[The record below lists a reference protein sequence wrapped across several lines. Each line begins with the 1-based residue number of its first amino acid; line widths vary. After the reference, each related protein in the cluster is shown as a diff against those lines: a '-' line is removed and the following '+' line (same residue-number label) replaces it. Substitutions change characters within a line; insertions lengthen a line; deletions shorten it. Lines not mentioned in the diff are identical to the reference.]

1 MADWTSRPG
10 FCMRPL
16 PHVARAVVAFVLL
29 AALAIGTQLWVG
41 AYQAEFEGDAA
52 GHYASGVVIHDYLV
66 SVFHGPSRSP
76 MAFVAWFHSHYPI
89 VGIGHWP
96 PAYYL
101 TEAAWMLC
109 FSDSRT
115 SLLML
120 VAATTAATALLIWF
134 SVYRRFG
141 PACAYIAAG
150 TFVIMPLVQRSTAD
164 LMLDMPVALASFAAT
179 IAFAR
184 YVETGRSRWNIL
196 FAVLAAISIL
206 TKGNGVAMALVPP
219 LAILFCRRFDMLRH
233 FSFWVPVPVVAILT
247 GPWYVLTYGQIAP
260 GFRYHWG
267 AEYARIALA
276 ANSEILLMSAGPVL
290 IAVALVGLLAV
301 IFDKAGRDALLSCNA
316 ALLAAIWIFQCVVP
330 SAIQDRYLIPLV
342 PPLIVLAVFGAS
354 LGTAWVQQRLAQATR
369 PAIGHFGTIFA
380 GRRLATIAVGLVF
393 ATVWLLAIN
402 MEPSPQASFDV
413 PAQTVWAMRLA
424 HNPVVLLAVPAD
436 QEGTAVAELAL
447 HDPNRPS
454 SFAIRGSR
462 LLGGG
467 GYNNQDYAP
476 LYDNEAEVSKAI
488 DRYAIPFVVF
498 STRHAPGEWKHIRQ
512 IEALAAHS
520 PDRWRLIRSW
530 VDGDSETLLYQIV
543 GNDDRQADTG
553 ALMRLSGPRALDN
566 LREAL

>member
-1 MADWTSRPG
+1 
-10 FCMRPL
+10 
-16 PHVARAVVAFVLL
+16 
-29 AALAIGTQLWVG
+29 
-41 AYQAEFEGDAA
+41 
-52 GHYASGVVIHDYLV
+52 
-66 SVFHGPSRSP
+66 
-76 MAFVAWFHSHYPI
+76 
-89 VGIGHWP
+89 
-96 PAYYL
+96 
-101 TEAAWMLC
+101 
-109 FSDSRT
+109 
-115 SLLML
+115 
-120 VAATTAATALLIWF
+120 
-134 SVYRRFG
+134 
-141 PACAYIAAG
+141 
-150 TFVIMPLVQRSTAD
+150 
-164 LMLDMPVALASFAAT
+164 MLDIPVALASFAAT

-219 LAILFCRRFDMLRH
+219 LAILFCRRFDLLRH

-247 GPWYVLTYGQIAP
+247 GPWYILTYGQVAP

-276 ANSEILLMSAGPVL
+276 ANSEILLTSAGPVL

-301 IFDKAGRDALLSCNA
+301 ISDRAGRDALLSCNA

-330 SAIQDRYLIPLV
+330 SAIQDRYLIPLF
-342 PPLIVLAVFGAS
+342 PPLIVLAVYGAS
-354 LGTAWVQQRLAQATR
+354 RATTWIRQRLAQATR
-369 PAIGHFGTIFA
+369 PAIGH
-380 GRRLATIAVGLVF
+380 LATIAVGLVF
-393 ATVWLLAIN
+393 ATVWPLAIN
-402 MEPSPQASFDV
+402 TEPSPRASFES

-436 QEGTAVAELAL
+436 REGSAVAELAL

-454 SFAIRGSR
+454 MFAIRGSR

-467 GYNNQDYAP
+467 GYNNQDYLP

-488 DRYAIPFVVF
+488 DRYAIPFVLL
-498 STRHAPGEWKHIRQ
+498 STRHSPGEWKHVRQ
-512 IEALAAHS
+512 VQALAAHS

-543 GNDDRQADTG
+543 GNDERQADTG

-566 LREAL
+566 LRETL